1 MIRKGGF
8 VRLFAET
15 GSRLN
20 AEYHVESDGRGLAL
34 VLESA
39 GGKARG
45 GGARNADYV
54 VALRILLR
62 RLADRE
68 AVINSAVVDTLRTR
82 DLSLRECSLIEGPVA
97 LGPDTDVNELR
108 RRLTAAQARIGQSPG
123 GGGGGNHCKRIRL
136 TLDVAGYGPEESTR
150 LEIDLGKI
158 GLTVPDLIDALTSF
172 DPDDTGGQDDSGG
185 QKAIALLWAIGQVA
199 EGRGRLFEEPF
210 FRAEV
215 GRLLVQLGITDQVRS
230 MFWTLGG
237 DVTLWESRGLP
248 DKMKSIDVNV
258 RGGFTGPVAELLANP
273 VVRAEAIFAM
283 RENFPSGL
291 ADVDDLLR
299 RVGLADNAEK
309 AMNGLS
315 VALDSATDLTIRSWP
330 AEALD
335 RMVAAVRRVE
345 QAELRKL
352 AVGSGDTGRCAF
364 CDHLFPMRYLVAVHI
379 KPRSQCTDDERRD
392 LRNIAI
398 AACSFGCDML
408 FESGYITVDEEGWI
422 RTAKAT
428 PSGRF
433 ADHVNLIGTL
443 RCSAH
448 RPETE
453 PYFAWHRANRFVLGD
468 VVERL

>member
-1 MIRKGGF
+1 M
-8 VRLFAET
+8 RLFAET

-45 GGARNADYV
+45 GRARNADYV

-68 AVINSAVVDTLRTR
+68 AVINSAVVDTPNTR
-82 DLSLRECSLIEGPVA
+82 VLSLREHSLIEGPVA

-108 RRLTAAQARIGQSPG
+108 RRLTAAQARIGQPAG
-123 GGGGGNHCKRIRL
+123 GGRSGNGCKRIRL
-136 TLDVAGYGPEESTR
+136 TIDVAGYGPEESTR
-150 LEIDLGKI
+150 LEFDLGKI
-158 GLTVPDLIDALTSF
+158 GLTVQGLIDALTSLE
-172 DPDDTGGQDDSGG
+172 PDDNGGQM
-185 QKAIALLWAIGQVA
+185 AIALLWAIGQVA

-215 GRLLVQLGITDQVRS
+215 GRLLDQLGITDQARS
-230 MFWTLGG
+230 MFWTLGS
-237 DVTLWESRGLP
+237 DATLWENRGLP

-258 RGGFTGPVAELLANP
+258 RGGFTGPAAELLVNP
-273 VVRAEAIFAM
+273 VIRAEAIFAM
-283 RENFPSGL
+283 REIFPSGL
-291 ADVDDLLR
+291 ADVDDILR
-299 RVGLADNAEK
+299 RVGLAGDAEK
-309 AMNGLS
+309 AMIGLS
-315 VALDSATDLTIRSWP
+315 DALDSARDLTIRSWP
-330 AEALD
+330 AETLD

-352 AVGSGDTGRCAF
+352 AVGSGNTGRCAF

-392 LRNIAI
+392 LRNITI
-398 AACSFGCDML
+398 AACSFGCDIL
-408 FESGYITVDEEGWI
+408 FESGYITVDKDGWI
-422 RTAKAT
+422 RSAKAT

-453 PYFAWHRANRFVLGD
+453 PYFAWHRVNRFVLED
-468 VVERL
+468 VVAQFDSQCTSKTA